1 MRNLLFARSISE
13 SGCTRRLAD
22 SVLFCYFAPL
32 PSDAAINEQGLH
44 HQLTAGQMAMVAV
57 GGSIGTGLLLGS
69 GAAMEAAGPAAILSF
84 IAAAFI
90 NWTVAMALGEL
101 ACAHPAAGSF
111 GVYGDLYLNSYAG
124 FIARAGYWA
133 GLALAIG
140 AEMVAAATYM
150 SAWFPAVHAAIW
162 IVVFA
167 ALLLAINLN
176 SVGSYG
182 RIEFWLSMIKLAT
195 IAAFIVIGASLLL
208 SGRAAPQYSAQGGF
222 FPKGPWSP
230 LIALTFAVYSFGGV
244 EMVAVTTGESRS
256 SKETPRAVWLTF
268 LTLTFVYVGAMVV
281 LLGVMPWNHAG
292 VTESPFVTTFRT
304 VKIPHASGVMN
315 FVVLTAAL
323 SGANATI
330 YVASRMIF
338 SLARTGWAPT
348 GLGRLNHAGSPQYAV
363 ALSCCGI
370 LFALALVLWA
380 PENAFRYIVGAAFTG
395 MILAWLVSLAAH
407 INFRRQHSP
416 EDLAALPLR
425 SPLGIWGS
433 VLGLVLVSAALVQT
447 WLTPRMNLWSGLALL
462 AILTLAFLVLRPRS

>member
-1 MRNLLFARSISE
+1 MP
-13 SGCTRRLAD
+13 SGAAD
-22 SVLFCYFAPL
+22 
-32 PSDAAINEQGLH
+32 PSQNEEGLR

-69 GAAMEAAGPAAILSF
+69 GAAMEVAGPAAILSF

-111 GVYGDLYLNSYAG
+111 GVYGDLYLSSFAG
-124 FIARAGYWA
+124 FVARAGYWI
-133 GLALAIG
+133 GLSLAIG

-150 SAWFPAVHAAIW
+150 TAWLPNVQAWIW
-162 IVVFA
+162 IVVFSA
-167 ALLLAINLN
+167 VLLIINLL

-182 RIEFWLSMIKLAT
+182 RAEFWLSMIKLAT
-195 IAAFIVIGASLLL
+195 IVAFIVVGAWLIL
-208 SGRAAPQYSAQGGF
+208 SGRVAPQYNVQGGF
-222 FPKGPWSP
+222 FPLGVWSP
-230 LIALTFAVYSFGGV
+230 LIALTYAVYSFGGV

-256 SKETPRAVWLTF
+256 TKETPRAVWLTF

-323 SGANATI
+323 SGANAAL

-338 SLARTGWAPT
+338 SLARTGWGPAR
-348 GLGRLNHAGSPQYAV
+348 LGKLNAAGSPQYAV
-363 ALSCCGI
+363 AISSFGI

-380 PENAFRYIVGAAFTG
+380 PRNAFRYMVGAAFTG
-395 MILAWLVSLAAH
+395 MILSWLVSLAAH
-407 INFRRQHSP
+407 INFRRLRTRQ
-416 EDLAALPLR
+416 ELDALPLR
-425 SPLGIWGS
+425 SPLGSAGS
-433 VLGLVLVSAALVQT
+433 VIGLVMVVVALVQT
-447 WLTPRMNLWSGLALL
+447 WLSPRMNLWSGLALV
-462 AILTLAFLVLRPRS
+462 AVLVVGYFGLRPSRG